1 MTVFI
6 CDPILDLRQYL
17 RSVLHLSS
25 ANQSIQLISCIPR
38 LSILS
43 SHCHK
48 VFCRRQSNVS
58 GAQLRIEFAT
68 VYVVKLLLPSNVDE
82 LGVYSDSLWLDGI
95 LVTLAKTLTG
105 RDRLQRLIL
114 DVPRYNVGFLTGFC
128 TLLRMYMKEGG
139 EHGPELC
146 IKFSRGLDGVVY
158 RLLPVRGLDG
168 VVYRRRVPVR
178 IYYFLNEILVD
189 YSAEIKIMYRRR
201 RIDSATVVRFLE
213 RN

>member
-1 MTVFI
+1 MTVCI
-6 CDPILDLRQYL
+6 CDPILDLRQYF

-25 ANQSIQLISCIPR
+25 ANQSIQLISFIPR

-43 SHCHK
+43 SHCHT

-68 VYVVKLLLPSNVDE
+68 VYVVKLLLPSIVDE

-114 DVPRYNVGFLTGFC
+114 DVPRYNVGFLSGFR
-128 TLLRMYMKEGG
+128 TLLRMYKKKGG

-146 IKFSRGLDGVVY
+146 IRFSRGLHGEY
-158 RLLPVRGLDG
+158 PFQ
-168 VVYRRRVPVR
+168 VPVR
-178 IYYFLNEILVD
+178 IYYFMKEFLVD
-189 YSAEIKIMYRRR
+189 NSAEIEIMYREH
-201 RIDSATVVRFLE
+201 RIDSAAVVRFLE
-213 RN
+213 HNGACMVIEQRIMQ